1 MKNQNISKKILH
13 WYDNNRRELPWRK
26 YISKKQTQYF
36 TLVSEFMLQ
45 QTQVKTV
52 IPYFNNFINKI
63 PNLNKLAIVNDSK
76 LMKCWEGLGYYSRA
90 RNLKQTAKKII
101 SEFNSNLPSTIE
113 ELKTLPGIGDY
124 TSRAIMAIV
133 FNKPIIP
140 LDGNVER
147 VLKRIFYLRNINEIS
162 KDNIIN
168 KKSFFGKPN
177 RSRDY
182 AQAIM
187 EIGALICKPVNP
199 LCFKCPISK
208 NCKSYKK
215 NDFEIKSKNKFNKIK
230 YFEADIYQN
239 QNKYLLI
246 KNNKFK
252 FLKNLLIFPMKE
264 VKKKKFNT
272 SINKKINIKMSNM
285 DMRIVL
291 NKKKKL
297 IKIRNSCLLDKK
309 NIKCKILPSFTK
321 KIINSASNFS

>member
-63 PNLNKLAIVNDSK
+63 SNLKKLATVNEAK

-147 VLKRIFYLRNINEIS
+147 ILKRIFYLRNVNEIS

-168 KKSFFGKPN
+168 KKSFFGKSN
-177 RSRDY
+177 RSSDY

-264 VKKKKFNT
+264 VKKNKFNT

-309 NIKCKILPSFTK
+309 NIKGKILPSFTK